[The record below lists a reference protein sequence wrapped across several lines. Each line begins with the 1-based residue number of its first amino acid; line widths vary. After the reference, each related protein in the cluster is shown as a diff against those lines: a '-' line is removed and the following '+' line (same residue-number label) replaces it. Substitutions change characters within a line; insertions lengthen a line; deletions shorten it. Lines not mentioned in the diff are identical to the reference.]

1 MTAFRSEIGEGT
13 LTGLLANMARIQGST
28 TTELHYQHALAQL
41 RRHPS
46 PPGHVMEW
54 VCRDNPGY
62 LDLTQD
68 RLEMNPR
75 H

>member
-1 MTAFRSEIGEGT
+1 MTAFRTEIGDAT
-13 LTGLLANMARIQGST
+13 LPGLIANMARIQGST
-28 TTELHYQHALAQL
+28 TTEHQYNQALAQF

-46 PPGHVMEW
+46 PPGHVLEW
-54 VCRDNPGY
+54 VCRDNPDY